1 MTMPFT
7 RDDLARAEV
16 KLQRNGRLF
25 NARVTK
31 VTLDGKVWTVKDFS
45 DRPFYVRWVARF
57 LLARELKALQRLK
70 GIDGFAEDAFR
81 LDADCMAVRYIDGR
95 ILLDIPEEEVT
106 PEFLTQLE
114 NLTRR
119 MHEAGI
125 VHLDIRSK
133 SNVLMRPDG
142 TPAIIDFQAGI
153 CTDSLPRRLK
163 KLLEDI
169 DISGAYKKW
178 SEYHPESMG
187 EFRKSELERINAI
200 RRFWVLKGYFGL
212 KKKKP
217 TKTDGA

>member
-95 ILLDIPEEEVT
+95 ILLDIPDEEVT

-142 TPAIIDFQAGI
+142 TPAIIDFQAGL
-153 CTDSLPRRLK
+153 CTDAMPRWLK

-178 SEYHPESMG
+178 REYHPESMG
-187 EFRKSELERINAI
+187 EYRKNELERINGI

-217 TKTDGA
+217 TNNA